1 MSICTTE
8 GDRAVKT
15 TSSIRCPPA
24 DTEKIINDLAI
35 AGVQSW
41 YKIRLLDARKDK
53 NNKQRYQ
60 NTNLLNFLEY

>member
-24 DTEKIINDLAI
+24 DTEKIMNDLAI
-35 AGVQSW
+35 AGVQSQ
-41 YKIRLLDARKDK
+41 YKTRLLDARKDK
-53 NNKQRYQ
+53 NKKQ
-60 NTNLLNFLEY
+60 